1 MPFFSSMISK
11 TCYQYAI
18 NLLARRDY
26 SAFKLRQKL
35 KSREYS
41 EEEIEETLTILIDK
55 NYLREDEYLRLRIQG
70 LLYKGYSNSYIRQKC
85 QMENLS
91 PSDADI
97 DFYREELRLTSD
109 GEIDRLIQKKLRGS
123 PLPQDYTER
132 QKALNRIMN
141 FLASKGHNYD
151 AIKKGID
158 RLGS

>member
-1 MPFFSSMISK
+1 MNK

-26 SAFKLRQKL
+26 SAFKLKQKL
-35 KSREYS
+35 KTREYT
-41 EEEIEETLTILIDK
+41 EEEIEETLETLIEK
-55 NYLREDEYLRLRIQG
+55 NYLREEEYLRLRIQG

-97 DFYREELRLTSD
+97 DFYRSELRLGAD
-109 GEIDRLIQKKLRGS
+109 DEIDRLIQKKLRGT
-123 PLPQDYTER
+123 PLSDTYPER
-132 QKALNRIMN
+132 QKTLNRITN

-151 AIKKGID
+151 SIKRAIE
-158 RLGS
+158 RLGR